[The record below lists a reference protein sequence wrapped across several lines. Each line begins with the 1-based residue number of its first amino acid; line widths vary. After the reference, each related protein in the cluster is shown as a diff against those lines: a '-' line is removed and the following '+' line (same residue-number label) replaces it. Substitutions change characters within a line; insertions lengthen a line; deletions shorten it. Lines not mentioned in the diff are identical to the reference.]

1 MGKKILAINPGSTS
15 TKVSYFDDAI
25 CLHTMTISHDSKD
38 LEQFKKITDQFDY
51 RKQTI
56 LDWLASLGLESDKL
70 DGVVGRGGLLRPMP
84 SGTYT
89 VTQQMQKDLIA
100 GIQGEHASNLGGLI
114 ARALADEQGVEA
126 YIVDPVAV
134 DEFHEVARISGLK
147 EIKRVSLV
155 HALNV
160 RATSL
165 RYAKEIGKRFEELN
179 LIVAHLGGG
188 ISVVAIK
195 QGKMID
201 TNDANEMGPFSP
213 ERTGSLPV
221 WEMARMIFDGR
232 FKDWNECKTW
242 LRGKGGVVAYLGT
255 NDMRVVEKMI
265 GEGDEKARQIAEAM
279 AYQIGKEI
287 GSCAGVLSGKVDA
300 ILLTGGVAH
309 NKRIT
314 DYVTEMT
321 QWIAPLKVYPG
332 EDEMQS
338 LAEGALRV
346 LNGEESAKNYDKE
359 ARFD

>member
-15 TKVSYFDDAI
+15 TKVSYFDDAK
-25 CLHTMTISHDSKD
+25 CLHTMTISHDNKD
-38 LEQFKKITDQFDY
+38 LEPFKKITDQFDY

-56 LDWLASLGLESDKL
+56 LDWLRSIGLADEKL
-70 DGVVGRGGLLRPMP
+70 DAVVGRGGLLRPMP
-84 SGTYT
+84 SGTY
-89 VTQQMQKDLIA
+89 VVSPQMEKDLIQ

-134 DEFHEVARISGLK
+134 DEFQEVARISGLK

-165 RYAKEIGKRFEELN
+165 RYAKETAQNFNDIN

-188 ISVVAIK
+188 ISVVAIEK
-195 QGKMID
+195 GKMID
-201 TNDANEMGPFSP
+201 TNDASEMGPFSP

-221 WEMARMIFDGR
+221 WEMARMVFDGR

-265 GEGDEKARQIAEAM
+265 TEGDDHAKSVAEAM

-287 GSCAGVLSGKVDA
+287 GACAGALRGRVDA
-300 ILLTGGVAH
+300 ILLTGGVSY

-314 DYVTEMT
+314 DYVTDMT
-321 QWIAPLKVYPG
+321 KWIAPVKVYPG

-338 LAEGALRV
+338 LAEGTLRV
-346 LNGEESAKNYDKE
+346 LNGEEAAKNYDKE